1 LSLRWLCFLAF
12 PVLLSGCALP
22 AAFTAASMAVDTGS
36 YMMSGKTLT
45 DHGLSLAMSEDC
57 SMVRLLD
64 EDDEICREEQ
74 HYEVAEADL
83 TPLSEDSDLAVGLA
97 ADGEDWADPGY
108 AQLARRVDN
117 ARTIY
122 QQLAE
127 RAHRARSDQ
136 PRYLAAGLL
145 DGEG

>member
-1 LSLRWLCFLAF
+1 LSLRWLCLLAF

-22 AAFTAASMAVDTGS
+22 AAFTAASMAIDTGS

-74 HYEVAEADL
+74 HYEVADADL
-83 TPLSEDSDLAVGLA
+83 TPLPADSDLAIGLA
-97 ADGEDWADPGY
+97 ADGEDGQDAGY
-108 AQLARRVDN
+108 AQLAQRVDR
-117 ARTIY
+117 ARTVY
-122 QQLAE
+122 RQLADRANRE
-127 RAHRARSDQ
+127 RTGRV
-136 PRYLAAGLL
+136 RYLAAGLM

>member
-1 LSLRWLCFLAF
+1 
-12 PVLLSGCALP
+12 
-22 AAFTAASMAVDTGS
+22 MAVDTGS

-74 HYEVAEADL
+74 HYEVADADL
-83 TPLSEDSDLAVGLA
+83 MPLSEDSELAIGLA
-97 ADGEDWADPGY
+97 ADGEEGPDSGY
-108 AQLARRVDN
+108 AQLAQRVDR
-117 ARTIY
+117 ARTVFR
-122 QQLAE
+122 QLAG
-127 RAHRARSDQ
+127 RAHKERTGRV
-136 PRYLAAGLL
+136 RYLAAGLM

>member
-1 LSLRWLCFLAF
+1 MLSA
-12 PVLLSGCALP
+12 CALP
-22 AAFTAASMAVDTGS
+22 AAFTVASMAVDTGS

-64 EDDEICREEQ
+64 EEDEICREEQ
-74 HYEVAEADL
+74 QYEVAEADL
-83 TPLSEDSDLAVGLA
+83 TPLPDDSDLAVDLA
-97 ADGEDWADPGY
+97 ADGEDWEDPVY
-108 AQLARRVDN
+108 AQLARRVDK

-122 QQLAE
+122 QRLAG

>member
-1 LSLRWLCFLAF
+1 LRWLCFLAF

-22 AAFTAASMAVDTGS
+22 AAFTVASMAVDTGS

-57 SMVRLLD
+57 SVVRLLD

-74 HYEVAEADL
+74 QYEVADADL
-83 TPLSEDSDLAVGLA
+83 TPLPEDSDLAIELA
-97 ADGEDWADPGY
+97 GDGGDWEDPGY
-108 AQLARRVDN
+108 AQLARRVD
-117 ARTIY
+117 
-122 QQLAE
+122 
-127 RAHRARSDQ
+127 RARSVYRQ
-136 PRYLAAGLL
+136 LAARVHKERIGRVRYLAAGLM